1 MLVNKLV
8 LALAPVEECLSR
20 HEQWLKTYA
29 GREEKGQREGP
40 VQGVSQGLG
49 LGSGLAQGPGLDVDW
64 VASVLY
70 GSTDPEFYP
79 SYNDF
84 LGTGEEGGETAPGPG
99 LGLESAPGLGLG
111 QREVGVAYMTEGYS
125 SNNSC
130 YQIDQWERFHSELI
144 QLSDCLIVEFDLT
157 PSAIY
162 GPLPDR

>member
-1 MLVNKLV
+1 MLVNKLG

-20 HEQWLKTYA
+20 HVQWLKTYA
-29 GREEKGQREGP
+29 GREDKGLGVGP

-49 LGSGLAQGPGLDVDW
+49 LGPGLAQGPGLDVDW

-70 GSTDPEFYP
+70 GSTDPDYYP